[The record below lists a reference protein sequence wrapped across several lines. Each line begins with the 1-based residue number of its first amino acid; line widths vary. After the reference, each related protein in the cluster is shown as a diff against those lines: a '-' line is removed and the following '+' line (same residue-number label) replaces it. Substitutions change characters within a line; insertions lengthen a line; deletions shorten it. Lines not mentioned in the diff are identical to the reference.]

1 MFSGTVCLLQL
12 SATVVV
18 TLSNGYLFCFWGS
31 MAVMAGSLH
40 PHKLGFVFVIYGPA
54 WPLNTRSKQTKQ
66 LAGSKA
72 GSMTNECVW
81 AGLLPTTYPLL
92 NEILVR

>member
-1 MFSGTVCLLQL
+1 MSDVFWDSLSVAAVSNRRCYAEQRLLVL
-12 SATVVV
+12 
-18 TLSNGYLFCFWGS
+18 LLGS

-72 GSMTNECVW
+72 GSMTNECV
-81 AGLLPTTYPLL
+81 
-92 NEILVR
+92 